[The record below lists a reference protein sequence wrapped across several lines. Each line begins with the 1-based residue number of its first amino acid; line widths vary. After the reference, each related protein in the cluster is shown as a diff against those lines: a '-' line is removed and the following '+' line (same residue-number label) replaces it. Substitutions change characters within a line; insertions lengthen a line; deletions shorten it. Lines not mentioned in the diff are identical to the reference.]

1 MKQHTV
7 WLSDETTEVVEGL
20 AAEHT
25 GGNFSAMIRE
35 VVNKTV
41 LRTDCEV
48 YQRQLETLLRA
59 KEATPCK

>member
-20 AAEHT
+20 AAKLT
-25 GGNFSAMIRE
+25 DGNFSAMIRE

-41 LRTDCEV
+41 LRQDCEV
-48 YQRQLETLLRA
+48 YQRKLEAMIRA
-59 KEATPCK
+59 KEQPCK